1 MPKNEYPT
9 DFPIKMDVYI
19 IFAVDDIKVFKSTRK
34 SNIIFAVDDIK
45 VFKSTRKSNIIF
57 AVDDIKV
64 FKSTRKS
71 NIIFAVDDIKGFK
84 SPPIK
89 QYPTDFPIQM
99 DANECGYNICCGRYK
114 GV

>member
-1 MPKNEYPT
+1 VHSKMPKNEYPT
-9 DFPIKMDVYI
+9 DFPIKMDVY
-19 IFAVDDIKVFKSTRK
+19 
-34 SNIIFAVDDIK
+34 IIFAVDDIK